1 MTTSWQP
8 SGSEHPA
15 PSRSFELLAEPVQ
28 RWIWRTGWA
37 ALYDIQERS
46 IPLLHGANEDVIIAA
61 PTGGGK
67 TEAAFLPLISRTIE
81 DDAPGSGFDL
91 LYVSP
96 LRALINDQ
104 FRRLR
109 DLCDAADLPVHP
121 WHSDISAA
129 IKANARK
136 NPRGI
141 LLITPESLE
150 ATFVLRGLEVPRLFG
165 RLVCVVIDELHAFLD
180 TERGVQ
186 VRSLI
191 NRLECA
197 TRRRIRRVGL
207 SATLGDMDL
216 ARRYLRP
223 DDPEAVAIVCSP
235 SDGPGLRLQLRGY
248 RQTGEDAQSQIDQQH
263 PSGTDRAIADH
274 LFAKLRGA
282 TNLVFA
288 GQRQNVE
295 MLADLFRRKSEQLGV
310 PNEFLPHHANLAGDH
325 RSFVERKL
333 RDKAMAMTAVC
344 TTTLELGIDIGD
356 IECVAQVGP
365 PVSVT
370 SLRQRLGRSGRRGQ
384 PAVLRMYQT
393 ERDID
398 AATHPIDALRLNL
411 VRSIAMV
418 ELLLEGWNE
427 SPRPEALHLSTLM
440 HQVLSV
446 IAERGGVGAPR
457 LFHILCERGPFRRIP
472 KALFARLLRRI
483 GDPEVALIEQSP
495 DGTLLLGRV
504 GERVVEHYGFYAV
517 FNTPDE
523 YRVLF
528 DGRPLG
534 TIPTVMP
541 LVPDTTIIFSG
552 RRWRIV
558 AIHDR
563 DKVVEVAEDATGRPP
578 PFGGDLV
585 GIVDDP
591 VVARMRSVL
600 EAESVPRYLDQ
611 EATELLREGRSTY
624 RRLELARR
632 HVVDLGDNHHLLATW
647 DGTIRT
653 TTLALALRSHGFTVA
668 IHDGFL
674 DVKDRRPEHDR
685 LTSILSMLAVEP
697 GPDGTDLASGMSAIE
712 SEKFHRYLSR
722 DLLILDVVASKMA
735 PDAVPEMARRLL
747 TEWRE
752 PKWTTSK
759 LAVKHE
765 TLVPDGPSGRICE
778 RDHRA
783 RHAGR

>member
-1 MTTSWQP
+1 M
-8 SGSEHPA
+8 
-15 PSRSFELLAEPVQ
+15 
-28 RWIWRTGWA
+28 
-37 ALYDIQERS
+37 
-46 IPLLHGANEDVIIAA
+46 IIAA
-61 PTGGGK
+61 PTAGGK

-81 DDAPGSGFDL
+81 DDALGSGFDL

-109 DLCDAADLPVHP
+109 DLCDAVDLPVHP

-129 IKANARK
+129 IKADARK

-150 ATFVLRGLEVPRLFG
+150 ATFVLRGLEIPRLFG
-165 RLVCVVIDELHAFLD
+165 KLACIVIDELHAFLD
-180 TERGVQ
+180 TERGVH
-186 VRSLI
+186 VRSLLS
-191 NRLECA
+191 RLECA

-207 SATLGDMDL
+207 SATLGDMEL

-223 DDPEAVAIVCSP
+223 DDPEAVAIVRSP

-248 RQTGEDAQSQIDQQH
+248 RQTGEDPQSQDDQQY
-263 PSGTDRAIADH
+263 PSSTDRAIADH
-274 LFAKLRGA
+274 LFARLRGA

-288 GQRQNVE
+288 GQRGNVE
-295 MLADLFRRKSEQLGV
+295 MLADLLRGRSEQLGV

-325 RSFVERKL
+325 RSFVERIL
-333 RDKAMAMTAVC
+333 RDKTLPMTAIC

-365 PVSVT
+365 SISVT

-411 VRSIAMV
+411 MRSIAMV

-427 SPRPEALHLSTLM
+427 SPRPEALHLSTLV

-457 LFHILCERGPFRRIP
+457 LFHILCERGPFRRVH
-472 KALFARLLRRI
+472 KALFARLLRRV

-504 GERVVEHYGFYAV
+504 GERVVEHYSFYAV
-517 FNTPDE
+517 FHTPEE

-528 DGRPLG
+528 RGRPLG
-534 TIPTVMP
+534 TIPTAMP
-541 LVPDTTIIFSG
+541 IVPDITIIFSG

-558 AIHDR
+558 AVHDR
-563 DKVVEVAEDATGRPP
+563 DKVVEVAKDATGRPP
-578 PFGGDLV
+578 PFGGNL
-585 GIVDDP
+585 GTVDDP
-591 VVARMRSVL
+591 IVARTRSVL
-600 EAESVPRYLDQ
+600 EADNVPRYLDQ

-632 HVVDLGDNHHLLATW
+632 HIVELEDNHHLLATW
-647 DGTIRT
+647 EGTIRT
-653 TTLALALRSHGFTVA
+653 TTLALALRSHGFVVA
-668 IHDGFL
+668 VHDGFL
-674 DVKDRRPEHDR
+674 DVVDRRPEHDR
-685 LTSILSMLAVEP
+685 LTRVLRTLAVEP
-697 GPDGTDLASGMSAIE
+697 EPDGTDLAAGMSALE

-722 DLLILDVVASKMA
+722 ELLVLDAVASKME
-735 PDAVPEMARRLL
+735 PGAVPEMAQRLL
-747 TEWRE
+747 TE
-752 PKWTTSK
+752 S
-759 LAVKHE
+759 A
-765 TLVPDGPSGRICE
+765 
-778 RDHRA
+778 RA
-783 RHAGR
+783 RMDSSQARGQA